1 MKADYKNWMPK
12 GMIYSFLGGTIG
24 CGIVAII
31 LALLLKGAVKTV
43 LVIAFAA
50 AAVIFCGL
58 TLWAVL
64 MHRAFS
70 YDGKRQM
77 SRQIIEG
84 TAAHVKLP
92 AGGKC
97 LDVGCGSG
105 ALTIAC
111 AKRNPAATFVG
122 VDRWGKEYASFNKKL
137 CESNAKAEGATNTRF
152 QQGDA
157 THLDFPDETFD
168 AVVSNYVYHN
178 IPGERQ
184 QYLLETL
191 RTLKKGGT
199 FALHDIFSKSKYG
212 DMQAFVRQLKDM
224 GYQKVEL
231 IDTTDGKYMT
241 KFEAGWMALSGSA
254 LLTGIK

>member
-1 MKADYKNWMPK
+1 MRPDYKNWMPK

-31 LALLLKGAVKTV
+31 LALLLKGTLKTA

-97 LDVGCGSG
+97 LDVGFATAVGKAG
-105 ALTIAC
+105 ADF
-111 AKRNPAATFVG
+111 KRQFTV
-122 VDRWGKEYASFNKKL
+122 
-137 CESNAKAEGATNTRF
+137 ESYRQFFLDAGYRDVSIRLAEGRI
-152 QQGDA
+152 
-157 THLDFPDETFD
+157 PC
-168 AVVSNYVYHN
+168 AVAVM
-178 IPGERQ
+178 R
-184 QYLLETL
+184 
-191 RTLKKGGT
+191 
-199 FALHDIFSKSKYG
+199 KS
-212 DMQAFVRQLKDM
+212 DDQP
-224 GYQKVEL
+224 
-231 IDTTDGKYMT
+231 
-241 KFEAGWMALSGSA
+241 
-254 LLTGIK
+254 